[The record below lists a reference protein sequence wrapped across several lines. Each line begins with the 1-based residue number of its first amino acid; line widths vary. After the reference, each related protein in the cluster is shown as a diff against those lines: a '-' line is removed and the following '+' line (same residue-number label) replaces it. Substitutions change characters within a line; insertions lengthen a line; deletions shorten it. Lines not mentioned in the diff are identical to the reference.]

1 MARFAF
7 QMETPQKPYKHKR
20 TPYSSVCEVLTIF
33 QIKWVWQNLKGKR
46 LHFVI
51 AMIISAVTS
60 AAAIVNPK
68 ISQIIVD
75 DVIVGVKNSAGV
87 VVHHKEMLIG
97 LLAAMVGVQLA
108 VQSLRYLMVVL
119 LEKSSQF
126 MVIKIKEKLYDNLQN
141 LDMGFYGKFRTGD
154 LMTRLTG
161 DLDLV
166 RHFCAWIS
174 YSVVDS
180 VILFTVT
187 ISFLFTVNW
196 QLAFALLATAP
207 IIFAVTYI
215 FSKKIGPVFVTLR
228 EKLSQLNTCAQENI
242 QGNRVVKAFNR
253 QNFEIEKFGEKNR
266 DFKNINLKAA
276 YTWQKFYP
284 VLEFLAQAL
293 SIIIILIGG
302 LLIIKGKLTFGEL
315 TIFMTL
321 DWALA
326 NPMRNLGMLL
336 NDIQR
341 FFASANKIIELYYA
355 HPAITDLPGAAD
367 VKGPAKG
374 GVTFEHVTFKFEK
387 ETILDDVSFDIK
399 PGETIGIIGPTGS
412 GKTTIANLIM
422 RFHDVAGGSVKYDG
436 IDVKRYKLACLRSS
450 IAMATQD
457 VFLYSDTVD
466 GNIAY
471 NDPDMSTDAVLR
483 YAEAACCGEFINAMP
498 EGYDT
503 IIGER
508 GVGLSGGQ
516 RQRLALAR
524 ALAKEPALL
533 ILDDTTSAVDME
545 TEKTIQENLRNLP
558 FNCTKIIIAQRIS
571 SIKDADRILVLRHHK
586 IEEEGS
592 HSELLARHGYYYSI
606 NKLQKDGFDTLEEG
620 ELNGEK

>member
-1 MARFAF
+1 MYF
-7 QMETPQKPYKHKR
+7 
-20 TPYSSVCEVLTIF
+20 I
-33 QIKWVWQNLKGKR
+33 
-46 LHFVI
+46 I
-51 AMIISAVTS
+51 AMIISATTS
-60 AAAIVNPK
+60 AAAIINPK

-75 DVIVGVKNSAGV
+75 DVIVGVKDSAGRV
-87 VVHHKEMLIG
+87 IHHTEKLIP
-97 LLAAMVGVQLA
+97 LLVAMVVIQF
-108 VQSLRYLMVVL
+108 VIQSLRYLMVVL

-126 MVIKIKEKLYDNLQN
+126 MLIKVRERLYDNL
-141 LDMGFYGKFRTGD
+141 LKMDMGFYNKFRTGD

-166 RHFCAWIS
+166 RHTCAWIS
-174 YSVVDS
+174 YMVVDS
-180 VILFTVT
+180 VVLFAVT
-187 ISFLFTVNW
+187 ITFFFVVSW
-196 QLAFALLATAP
+196 ELALALLATAP
-207 IIFAVTYI
+207 IIFAVTFV
-215 FSKKIGPVFVTLR
+215 FSKKIRPIYVTLR

-253 QNFEIEKFGEKNR
+253 QQHEIEKFKEKNN
-266 DFKNINLKAA
+266 DFRSMNLKAA

-293 SIIIILIGG
+293 DIIIILIGG
-302 LLIIKGKLTFGEL
+302 FLIINGRLTFGQL

-321 DWALA
+321 SWALA
-326 NPMRNLGMLL
+326 NPMHNLGMLL

-355 HPAITDLPGAAD
+355 KPVIADLPDAID
-367 VKGPAKG
+367 VPEPAKG
-374 GVTFEHVTFKFEK
+374 GVTFEHVTFKFGK
-387 ETILDDVSFDIK
+387 ETVLDDISFDIK

-422 RFHDVAGGSVKYDG
+422 RFYDVTSGSIKFDG
-436 IDVKRYKLACLRSS
+436 VDVRRYKLERLRSS

-457 VFLYSDTVD
+457 VFLFSDTVD

-471 NDPDMSTDAVLR
+471 NDPEMSEDKVLN
-483 YAEAACCGEFINAMP
+483 YAKVANCDFVKDMP

-545 TEKTIQENLRNLP
+545 TEKSIQQNLRNLP
-558 FNCTKIIIAQRIS
+558 FECTKIIIAQRIS
-571 SIKDADRILVLRHHK
+571 SIKDADRIFVVRHHK
-586 IEEEGS
+586 IEEQGT
-592 HSELLARHGYYYSI
+592 HDELIKKHGYYYSI
-606 NKLQKDGFDTLEEG
+606 NKLQKEGFDALEEG
-620 ELNGEK
+620 ELIGAQ